1 MGPILTKTA
10 HWLTTGPS
18 TDCLGALARTKLSES
33 VSQPLRRI
41 GGGGGGGGLWGRG
54 VNGDRISGK
63 WGRGEKGEGGKPTLK
78 IRPSRSTCH

>member
-18 TDCLGALARTKLSES
+18 TDCLRALARTKLSES
-33 VSQPLRRI
+33 VSQPLGRMW
-41 GGGGGGGGLWGRG
+41 GGGGGLRGRG

-63 WGRGEKGEGGKPTLK
+63 WGRGEEGEGGKPALK
-78 IRPSRSTCH
+78 IRPCMSTCH